1 MKCAVLALSCL
12 ALAACGERKGGGGDG
27 ATSVIWRGEPRL
39 GTHAADRPG
48 PWPPAERR
56 VTATVPRCGDA
67 GGYDVRLIQFRGV
80 APEVALAQDSAGNG
94 KPHTLFPSK
103 EYFLQV
109 RSHPLHDALF

>member
-12 ALAACGERKGGGGDG
+12 ALAACGERKVVVGDC
-27 ATSVIWRGEPRL
+27 ATSVIWRGETRL

-80 APEVALAQDSAGNG
+80 APGGGLAQDSAGNG
-94 KPHTLFPSK
+94 EPHPLFPSN
-103 EYFLQV
+103 EEFLQG
-109 RSHPLHDALF
+109 RSHPPHDA